1 MITEVGDEGSGLKGK
16 AFQKDSPGLS
26 TDSKGGRS
34 FLNIGA
40 QTGRG
45 GGTGGGPPVNQLISA
60 RRDNPNGPEREKNF
74 VTIDIE
80 RENCLYERDRGSLD
94 LKDLYVASGKLMRK
108 LREKTSVV

>member
-45 GGTGGGPPVNQLISA
+45 GGAGDRPSVNQLISA
-60 RRDNPNGPEREKNF
+60 LSDNPNGPERIKFCVNT
-74 VTIDIE
+74 VST
-80 RENCLYERDRGSLD
+80 L
-94 LKDLYVASGKLMRK
+94 RK
-108 LREKTSVV
+108 PESIVPDWTDVPLT